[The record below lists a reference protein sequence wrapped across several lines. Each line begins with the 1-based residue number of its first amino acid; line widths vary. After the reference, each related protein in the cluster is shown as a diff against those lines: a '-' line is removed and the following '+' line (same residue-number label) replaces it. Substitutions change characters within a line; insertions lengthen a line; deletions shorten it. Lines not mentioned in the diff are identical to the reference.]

1 MNKRTMLY
9 LSVVSILF
17 SLVYTL
23 FEYYGGVRYIGL
35 RMSSDPSSYI
45 SKYPSIDRFDE
56 RRVVVV
62 LDCTNCDTSN
72 LLPTLLS
79 LLDQTVRIDEIAI
92 CESPL
97 SDKTPDSPRDNDAY
111 PDIAVTY
118 RTRDAIS
125 STITRER
132 DANTIIL
139 FLEPTV
145 IYGKDFIERILSEQS
160 QARSEALSK
169 RSEARGEAR
178 SEEMDTDDEDDTRS
192 VIKSKYCTCVTPND
206 VIVEQ
211 DGRVSF
217 PSSESQVYYTENYKY

>member
-1 MNKRTMLY
+1 
-9 LSVVSILF
+9 VSILF

-23 FEYYGGVRYIGL
+23 FEYYGGVRYVGL

-62 LDCTNCDTSN
+62 LDGKDCAGCTTSN
-72 LLPTLLS
+72 LLPALLS

-92 CESPL
+92 CESP
-97 SDKTPDSPRDNDAY
+97 DSPQDTDAY

-139 FLEPTV
+139 FLEPNV
-145 IYGKDFIERILSEQS
+145 IYGKDFIERILSERS
-160 QARSEALSK
+160 EALTERSEALTERSEARSEALTE
-169 RSEARGEAR
+169 RSEAR
-178 SEEMDTDDEDDTRS
+178 SEERGEGDIRL

-217 PSSESQVYYTENYKY
+217 PPSESQVYYTENYKY

>member
-62 LDCTNCDTSN
+62 LDCTGCTTSN

-92 CESPL
+92 CEPPL
-97 SDKTPDSPRDNDAY
+97 SDKTPDSPRANDAY

-145 IYGKDFIERILSEQS
+145 IYGKDFIERILTE
-160 QARSEALSK
+160 
-169 RSEARGEAR
+169 RSEARGEV
-178 SEEMDTDDEDDTRS
+178 DTDDEDDNRS